1 MATVKSYS
9 VAITA
14 DGGSKSTVYSLGSG
28 STVPASGRNGAYDH
42 PTSEGLVEGR
52 IPTLV
57 NGPTVPVD
65 HDVTAINEVTT
76 VGSACVDPLNAQDVV
91 ATTTT
96 ITGGGAGL
104 IVKFT
109 TTAAGKIE
117 GTKGNYTIV
126 EGGEGYATDD
136 QVQVDGFEGSV
147 LKVVAAA

>member
-14 DGGSKSTVYSLGSG
+14 TGGSKSTVYSLGSG

-57 NGPTVPVD
+57 NGPVSPVN
-65 HDVTAINEVTT
+65 HDVTGINEVTT
-76 VGSACVDPLNAQDVV
+76 VGAACVDALNAQDVV

-96 ITGGGAGL
+96 ITGNGAGL

-136 QVQVDGFEGSV
+136 QVQVDGFVGSV
-147 LKVVAAA
+147 LKVVAA

>member
-117 GTKGNYTIV
+117 GTKGNYTIID
-126 EGGEGYATDD
+126 GGEGYAAGNT
-136 QVQVDGFEGSV
+136 VSIDGFPGSS
-147 LKVVAAA
+147 LTVAVS